1 MTLAGCGRASG
12 MDALHTFMMLRQCF
26 PHFALENGGSCQVNR
41 QSTVNSGN
49 TSQCPLVHHVSH
61 STQPSLQGPA
71 IYSLVPVLS
80 LVQNLPTLLTFSIA
94 PRWSS
99 CEKLN
104 EGTKE
109 LESEPVSHRLGREL
123 VIG

>member
-1 MTLAGCGRASG
+1 MVLWP
-12 MDALHTFMMLRQCF
+12 CF
-26 PHFALENGGSCQVNR
+26 PAVALENDRSCQVNR
-41 QSTVNSGN
+41 LSTVNSGI
-49 TSQCPLVHHVSH
+49 TSQCPLVHLVSH
-61 STQPSLQGPA
+61 STQPSLRGPA

-80 LVQNLPTLLTFSIA
+80 LVQKLPTLLTFSTIA

-109 LESEPVSHRLGREL
+109 LESERVSHRLGRKL